1 MLKQKRESSSF
12 CASQGK
18 RHKQI
23 QRQDSDKQQQE
34 NGRQH
39 DQHQLASRELTSE
52 TREDQVDKR
61 RQRDVEAH
69 RLACP
74 DSKRRIEEQQHYTAA
89 RRQARQDHATRREE
103 QQRNTAAHQLAMADP
118 QYRAHEQQT
127 SNARRQQVSTSRLPS
142 LMALNYHPDNFS
154 YTA

>member
-1 MLKQKRESSSF
+1 M
-12 CASQGK
+12 
-18 RHKQI
+18 
-23 QRQDSDKQQQE
+23 
-34 NGRQH
+34 
-39 DQHQLASRELTSE
+39 
-52 TREDQVDKR
+52 
-61 RQRDVEAH
+61 EAH

-89 RRQARQDHATRREE
+89 HRQARQDHATRREE
-103 QQRNTAAHQLAMADP
+103 QQRNTAAHQLARADP

-154 YTA
+154 YTAYVGTLSVECSHCGALKFPGETAVLKVMSNWSHFLNHSHSCSTCMRVQVVMVNIS